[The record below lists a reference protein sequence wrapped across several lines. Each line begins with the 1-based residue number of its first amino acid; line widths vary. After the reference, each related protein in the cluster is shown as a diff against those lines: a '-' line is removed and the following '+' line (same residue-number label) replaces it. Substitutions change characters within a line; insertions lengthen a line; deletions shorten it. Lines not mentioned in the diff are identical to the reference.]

1 VCLVDSSNVTSG
13 QMSATHAPSGVFVSH
28 AVTELHVQ
36 LQLLLLNACLKR
48 FWSTLPA
55 CSACKCRPFLHM
67 SHIAS
72 SRPLITISI
81 AAAHRSH
88 SATSRSA
95 LRSRICITV
104 FCHARSPL
112 RSAYS
117 IFHPFCSDFRSTQW
131 RPEGER
137 GGAYGSVS
145 SVPGQSSTVSVD
157 PMSCSLA
164 GTNNIKIHF
173 KNIETTGY
181 AEPNATKTSPLKWV
195 ATVVTISLYS
205 EIPSKLTK

>member
-1 VCLVDSSNVTSG
+1 LVDSSNVTSG
-13 QMSATHAPSGVFVSH
+13 QMSATHASNGVFVSH

-72 SRPLITISI
+72 SAHNYFYSRRSPLPFRDLTLR
-81 AAAHRSH
+81 APLPHLHHR
-88 SATSRSA
+88 TLPR
-95 LRSRICITV
+95 
-104 FCHARSPL
+104 PL
-112 RSAYS
+112 RSAPLTRFS
-117 IFHPFCSDFRSTQW
+117 TRSAPISAPLSDAQR
-131 RPEGER
+131 GR
-137 GGAYGSVS
+137 GGAYGSVC

-173 KNIETTGY
+173 KNIKTTGY
-181 AEPNATKTSPLKWV
+181 AEPNATKTSPLK
-195 ATVVTISLYS
+195 
-205 EIPSKLTK
+205 

>member
-1 VCLVDSSNVTSG
+1 MCLVDSSNVTSG

-104 FCHARSPL
+104 LCHARSAPL
-112 RSAYS
+112 RLL
-117 IFHPFCSDFRSTQW
+117 DFPPVLLRFPLHSVT
-131 RPEGER
+131 PR
-137 GGAYGSVS
+137 GGEG
-145 SVPGQSSTVSVD
+145 GGIRVSVQC
-157 PMSCSLA
+157 P
-164 GTNNIKIHF
+164 G
-173 KNIETTGY
+173 
-181 AEPNATKTSPLKWV
+181 
-195 ATVVTISLYS
+195 TVVDCERRPHVLLARRDQQHKNTF
-205 EIPSKLTK
+205 

>member
-1 VCLVDSSNVTSG
+1 MCLVDSSNVTSG
-13 QMSATHAPSGVFVSH
+13 QMSATHASNGVFVSH

-48 FWSTLPA
+48 FWSTSPA

-72 SRPLITISI
+72 SAHNYFYSRRSPLPF
-81 AAAHRSH
+81 RDL
-88 SATSRSA
+88 A

-131 RPEGER
+131 RPEGE
-137 GGAYGSVS
+137 GGHT
-145 SVPGQSSTVSVD
+145 GQCPASRDSRR
-157 PMSCSLA
+157 LWA
-164 GTNNIKIHF
+164 
-173 KNIETTGY
+173 
-181 AEPNATKTSPLKWV
+181 
-195 ATVVTISLYS
+195 
-205 EIPSKLTK
+205 